1 MAADRPSLTGEANIG
16 LRTSNER
23 PNGPPLAADASVVT
37 AVANMPEAAARFARA
52 GPQERSTHFPTPH
65 SPASAKPLPLRTFP
79 CRAHAFTYCSL
90 AARLPY
96 AGESSQ
102 LMAGRRQGHRGSL
115 PRRPRAAR
123 RRRPGRPGPLHR
135 AKASSSTC
143 VQSGAA
149 SGHRAILDLMSHVIS
164 GSMSVVCMRVVKERA
179 PRSCCVRPSVL
190 PSELPLL
197 PLLVRGVNRVAWY
210 CSRCRA
216 SLRVPSGP
224 SERSFYVLYSG
235 LGYGLMH
242 AKTPRGTA
250 RSPLSSEVFPIIV
263 MSG

>member
-1 MAADRPSLTGEANIG
+1 MDRFLVD
-16 LRTSNER
+16 
-23 PNGPPLAADASVVT
+23 LAQLDGGDQVVL
-37 AVANMPEAAARFARA
+37 V
-52 GPQERSTHFPTPH
+52 
-65 SPASAKPLPLRTFP
+65 L
-79 CRAHAFTYCSL
+79 FT
-90 AARLPY
+90 
-96 AGESSQ
+96 
-102 LMAGRRQGHRGSL
+102 
-115 PRRPRAAR
+115 AR
-123 RRRPGRPGPLHR
+123 RGLLIEL
-135 AKASSSTC
+135 

-164 GSMSVVCMRVVKERA
+164 GSMSVVCMHVVKERA

>member
-1 MAADRPSLTGEANIG
+1 
-16 LRTSNER
+16 
-23 PNGPPLAADASVVT
+23 
-37 AVANMPEAAARFARA
+37 
-52 GPQERSTHFPTPH
+52 
-65 SPASAKPLPLRTFP
+65 
-79 CRAHAFTYCSL
+79 
-90 AARLPY
+90 
-96 AGESSQ
+96 
-102 LMAGRRQGHRGSL
+102 
-115 PRRPRAAR
+115 
-123 RRRPGRPGPLHR
+123 
-135 AKASSSTC
+135 
-143 VQSGAA
+143 
-149 SGHRAILDLMSHVIS
+149 MSHVIS

-224 SERSFYVLYSG
+224 SERSFYVLLDSG
-235 LGYGLMH
+235 LGYGLYGLMH